1 MLSNMHQFRLFCM
14 TWKMQYMKKNH
25 QICFYMHQMCIK
37 YAQNEHLQYPYIVK
51 FRDSEFESEK
61 IQKYA

>member
-1 MLSNMHQFRLFCM
+1 
-14 TWKMQYMKKNH
+14 
-25 QICFYMHQMCIK
+25 MCIK
-37 YAQNEHLQYPYIVK
+37 YAQNAHLQYPYIVK